1 MLLLHS
7 LLPQWPGN
15 SVCRRLGDLISGVF
29 FTNYTH
35 PPAGTCF
42 HTVRS
47 LFISASLCSA
57 NCGAS
62 FTPRS
67 NLKLYHVPR
76 EARLI
81 VWLASFHIN
90 MWMLTEHQ
98 SHTSS
103 WRRRG
108 EEERLEV
115 RKSWNFQ
122 RQIMCQW
129 NNPVMFLRNFFIHL
143 GFTWKC
149 VTGLTVL
156 LWEDHYLTRP
166 PPLDAPSC
174 LFWLQSSSGS
184 HTEEL
189 HRSDS
194 LSLCCFLSLPG
205 QPQCLKGQRHTQQVG
220 EEQHRSLIWIKTPES
235 KPSQMVTLP

>member
-1 MLLLHS
+1 MFLLHS

-67 NLKLYHVPR
+67 NLKLYHVLR
-76 EARLI
+76 EVRLI

-108 EEERLEV
+108 VQKRWGRAFGGEEELELSKADNV
-115 RKSWNFQ
+115 SVKQSCDVSQKLFHPPGLYLKVCHRANSV
-122 RQIMCQW
+122 IMGGS
-129 NNPVMFLRNFFIHL
+129 LSH
-143 GFTWKC
+143 
-149 VTGLTVL
+149 
-156 LWEDHYLTRP
+156 P
-166 PPLDAPSC
+166 PP
-174 LFWLQSSSGS
+174 SSGCPLLS
-184 HTEEL
+184 FLVAVEFWFP
-189 HRSDS
+189 HRGASS
-194 LSLCCFLSLPG
+194 LRLSVPLLLSLPAG
-205 QPQCLKGQRHTQQVG
+205 STSASEGP
-220 EEQHRSLIWIKTPES
+220 TPHPTGRWRAAS
-235 KPSQMVTLP
+235 ISDLD